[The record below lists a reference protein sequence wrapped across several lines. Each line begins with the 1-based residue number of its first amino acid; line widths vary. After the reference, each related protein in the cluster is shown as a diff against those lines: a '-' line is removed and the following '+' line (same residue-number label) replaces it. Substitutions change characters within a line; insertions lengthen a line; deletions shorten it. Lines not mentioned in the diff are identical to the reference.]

1 MTLLLVKLLGLLSGL
16 GGPLYLFDL
25 LDPGRWRVAVFA
37 LVYAPV
43 AAMVIGVL
51 TVLEDEPTR
60 LACASYLLT
69 SLTRRFLAGSAVSSA
84 P

>member
-60 LACASYLLT
+60 LA
-69 SLTRRFLAGSAVSSA
+69 
-84 P
+84 